1 MALRIAIV
9 GPGRVGIAFARRF
22 VRAGVD
28 VLGMVGR
35 DRART
40 QSRIDALG
48 EHGGKLKVLNWTDVH
63 SAHVVVFAVSDDEL
77 PGAIAAAAAAG
88 GRPCSLWLHTSGRYG
103 LEVFA
108 SAQAQFATP
117 QDPSAAEQDASAA
130 TQDPS
135 AKPSGVRLGALHPL
149 LPFSGPVETH
159 SMRGALALVLG
170 EPRSMRLLH
179 RLCTLLELQ
188 PVVCVS
194 GTGSKPSAP
203 GSHHHRLLYHAACAL
218 AANGTTALFGVAGEL
233 LQRAG
238 GIAPADCD
246 RIVASLMQAA
256 VRASQE
262 HGAGPALSGPVRR
275 GDADTVT
282 AHLAALNAEAK
293 SAVPAYV
300 ALMNGAL
307 SLARDQGLAPADC
320 DRIASA
326 LWLLRPSS

>member
-108 SAQAQFATP
+108 SAQAQFAT
-117 QDPSAAEQDASAA
+117 A
-130 TQDPS
+130 QDPS

-326 LWLLRPSS
+326 LSLLRPSS